1 MAYLISMLL
10 PVQKESDMKIN
21 KTKEQNIYNLG
32 NEYSIEKVSW
42 QEYSVYF
49 AVYRILEDNM
59 RFRTNFDQICNILK
73 SYEICY
79 FIKKDNK
86 RIGGVLLE
94 PNYISGLILEPPHN
108 DYDTILSKLMSY
120 LLTLSDT
127 SSPITAGGIKPDKIQ
142 YYHRQG
148 FNRVESRK
156 CMIRP
161 TEQFE
166 VVFPNDIRLIQPDE
180 SHKLEILDLFTEAFK
195 ESEEEIVQE
204 KKMLDYYFENETSNN
219 DINRASCLIYDKGT
233 NDLIGACLVSLWE
246 GWPNVFDIA
255 VKPSYQNKGLG
266 TMMLKRALSELK
278 GSYPVLRL
286 FVTIGNDA
294 EMVYHKMGFLSGT
307 ETTKMVLKV

>member
-1 MAYLISMLL
+1 
-10 PVQKESDMKIN
+10 MKID

-108 DYDTILSKLMSY
+108 DYDTILSKLMKF
-120 LLTLSDT
+120 LLTLSDA
-127 SSPITAGGIKPDKIQ
+127 SIPITAGGIKPEKIQ

-148 FNRVESRK
+148 FNGVESRK

-166 VVFPNDIRLIQPDE
+166 IEWADDVTIIQPNE
-180 SHKLEILDLFTEAFK
+180 SHKLEILDLFAEAFN
-195 ESEEEIVQE
+195 ESEEDIVQA
-204 KKMLDYYFENETSNN
+204 KKMLDYYFENEMSDS
-219 DINRASCLIYDKGT
+219 DINRASCLIYEKET
-233 NDLIGACLVSLWE
+233 NELIGACLISRWE
-246 GWPNVFDIA
+246 EWPNVFDIA

-307 ETTKMVLKV
+307 ETTKMILKV